1 MGIEIRFQAA
11 GNRVRID
18 PGMQNL
24 TLEPSMRSP
33 LPKEIA
39 LKEILRHAREVIEIE
54 AEAVQ
59 GLRDRLDENFA
70 RAVELLLACEGHAVV
85 TGIGKSGLVGRK
97 IVATLTSTGTPA
109 MFLHPVEGLHGDLGA
124 VTVKDVIIAI
134 SNSGETSEI
143 TNLLPS
149 LQKIG
154 AKIIGLTGSLN
165 STLARSSHI
174 VIDVGVEREAC
185 PLGLAPTS
193 STTATLVIGDA
204 LAVALMRQRKFA
216 EKDFA
221 LFHPGGSLGERF
233 SFKVRDVMR
242 PAAGFPSFTSD
253 KTVREFLSVIN
264 RRGADFALVLQPDGA
279 LAGMVTDRDLR
290 RGEIGSPGFL
300 NRSIKK
306 IMDPDPATTEEE
318 VSAAEAIRAMV
329 EKNLLALPVLDKK
342 KNLKGVV
349 TLRDLLNR
357 RDRGHGAK

>member
-1 MGIEIRFQAA
+1 M
-11 GNRVRID
+11 
-18 PGMQNL
+18 
-24 TLEPSMRSP
+24 
-33 LPKEIA
+33 A

-59 GLRDRLDENFA
+59 GLLDRLDENFA

-124 VTVKDVIIAI
+124 VTAKDVVIAI
-134 SNSGETSEI
+134 SNSGETAEI

-154 AKIIGLTGSLN
+154 AKIIGLTGSSD

-233 SFKVRDVMR
+233 SFKVKDVMR
-242 PAAGFPSFTSD
+242 PAAGFPSLTSD
-253 KTVREFLSVIN
+253 KTVREFLSAIN
-264 RRGADFALVLQPDGA
+264 RRGSDFALVLQAGGG

-290 RGEIGSPGFL
+290 RGEIGSPDFL

-306 IMDPDPATTEEE
+306 IMDPHPATTEEE
-318 VSAAEAIRAMV
+318 VSAADAMKVMV
-329 EKNLLALPVLDKK
+329 EKNLVALPVLDKK

-357 RDRGHGAK
+357 RDRRQAAK